1 MEGACFISLTLATG
15 ALLSWVLI
23 LNIFT
28 DFFDVSFVFIQN
40 FITFAVTGNLSGQVN
55 HTSIY
60 QYGLS
65 HNK

>member
-23 LNIFT
+23 QNIFT

-40 FITFAVTGNLSGQVN
+40 LLLLQ
-55 HTSIY
+55 
-60 QYGLS
+60 
-65 HNK
+65 